1 MYLVKAKPDF
11 AAKRVEYLYEAFQL
25 NKKCDTLF
33 TVRGRDFPAHL
44 IVLMACSEFFGTN
57 EGHVEKIFS
66 DFDYEIIEAIL
77 KYCYTGEINID
88 EKHVEKLMDLANRLE
103 VKIPKQ
109 FKTVDLSNCLE
120 VLKSTGDSELLK
132 KAMDLTLENFE
143 TLHKTQGFLKL
154 PLFNLMEI
162 LKSNDLFVHS
172 EESVFNAVK
181 LWVNHDDANR
191 KSDLAQLM
199 RFVRLSLLSMEF
211 IVNEVMTFCHSC
223 AECMTTIR
231 QEIINKND
239 KSFVPRETPRRKIQ
253 KMALVGGR
261 NIDMANTIDIFD
273 GLMNSWTLSKNIG
286 INKSWFASVL
296 VGDWIFIIGG
306 KNSSGQSVTSVEYID
321 LKSGEKKPLK
331 PLNQARHHFSAVTL
345 RRGSSTD
352 VYAIGGLVGDYL
364 SSVERWSSNTG
375 DWAIIAP
382 LLVAIYGHSASV
394 IADKIYITGG
404 KTSENGRDIST
415 NKVQMYSV
423 ETNSWTYRAQMIQGR
438 YNHSSVAF
446 KGKLY
451 VAGGFD
457 HQTWTNLDSVEH
469 YDPNANVWTAF
480 TKLTQAASGIS
491 LGCFRNKLFSM
502 GGVTS
507 DVWEYDETNKS
518 WKASTSLSRDRYYF
532 NAHVIPY
539 DSII

>member
-109 FKTVDLSNCLE
+109 FKTVDLSNCLN
-120 VLKSTGDSELLK
+120 VLKSTGDSELLR
-132 KAMDLTLENFE
+132 KAMDLTSENFE
-143 TLHKTQGFLKL
+143 TLHKTQGFLNL

-162 LKSNDLFVHS
+162 LKSNDLIVSS

-191 KSDLAQLM
+191 KSDLALLM
-199 RFVRLSLLSMEF
+199 RSVRLSLLSMEF

-239 KSFVPRETPRRKIQ
+239 KSFIPRETPRKKIKGY
-253 KMALVGGR
+253 KMALVGG
-261 NIDMANTIDIFD
+261 NHLNTANTIDIFD
-273 GLMNSWTLSKNIG
+273 GLKNSWTLSKNIG
-286 INKSWFASVL
+286 INKKWFASVL

-306 KNSSGQSVTSVEYID
+306 EDSSGQSVTSVEYID

-331 PLNQARHHFSAVTL
+331 PLNQARLWFSAVTL

-352 VYAIGGLVGDYL
+352 VYAIGGYGGGRL

-375 DWAIIAP
+375 DWETNVAP
-382 LLVAIYGHSASV
+382 LLVAVSNQSASV

-404 KTSENGRDIST
+404 RTSELISS

-438 YNHSSVAF
+438 HGHSSVAF

-451 VAGGFD
+451 VAGGYD
-457 HQTWTNLDSVEH
+457 WETSSRLDSVEH

-491 LGCFRNKLFSM
+491 LGCFQNKLFSM
-502 GGVTS
+502 VNLVMFGNTTRR
-507 DVWEYDETNKS
+507 TNLGK
-518 WKASTSLSRDRYYF
+518 LQQ
-532 NAHVIPY
+532 V
-539 DSII
+539 